1 MGWHPW
7 LYLVN
12 YLLVIL
18 VTNLNLTTKHWL
30 SKKTTMEWLTLYLVH
45 HCLLFLWIESHHP
58 NIKHRTCMVP
68 MECGNSL
75 HPPWFL
81 RGCFILGGWD
91 YLVNMLYNS
100 SWFMFGK
107 VLSMCYALIF
117 GMFMYT
123 VYIFLHCW
131 PFTAG
136 KL

>member
-1 MGWHPW
+1 MTSMVIFGELFVGDFGYKFKFNHQT
-7 LYLVN
+7 
-12 YLLVIL
+12 LVIQ
-18 VTNLNLTTKHWL
+18 
-30 SKKTTMEWLTLYLVH
+30 KTTMEWLTLYLVH